1 MKRSTH
7 PEAYDYFIKMG
18 DTPQQIAG
26 YFDSLVI
33 GIYNAHA
40 DLRAAGKL
48 PAVMLESVEAD
59 ESYDPS
65 IITDEELEMIQ
76 EIQEQATEPPKRPS
90 RFDND

>member
-26 YFDSLVI
+26 YIEEFVI
-33 GIYNAHA
+33 GVWEAHA

-48 PAVMLESVEAD
+48 PAIMLESTEAD

-65 IITDEELEMIQ
+65 VITDEELEMFREAVESI
-76 EIQEQATEPPKRPS
+76 
-90 RFDND
+90 NDDLMSTPIND